1 MPRVSSL
8 PVLFAL
14 LALPAGM
21 ARAADPAPEWL
32 WTTNKP
38 GETETVYLRR
48 TFELTAVPKSA
59 TFFGSCDNVM
69 TLFVNGEMVT
79 QHSAWESPVRE
90 NITKRLKAGKN
101 VIAVRAS
108 NQGSA
113 AGFIAQVSIEQPDGS
128 KLVIV
133 SDAAWKAATDPKP
146 DWRLADFD
154 ETGWAKAVS
163 LGKLGVGPWGNVAIT
178 AATGGGLEATPVG
191 AIKALPG
198 FQVELLYSV
207 PKDTEGSWVALT
219 PADKGR
225 LIACDQYGGLF
236 RITPGSDAE
245 STKIEALKA
254 DIGEAQGLLYTDGAL
269 YVVVNGGRA
278 QGSGLYK
285 VRDTNGDDQF
295 DEVKLLKKLDG
306 GGEHGP
312 HAVRKGPDGK
322 LYVIAGNFTKVP
334 EGYDPSSP
342 HRNWAEDQ
350 LLPRN
355 PDGGG
360 HDPHIMAP
368 AGWIARTDSDGKHWE
383 LLAAGMRNAYDFAF
397 NTDGEIFT
405 YDSDMEWDTGTPWYR
420 PTRVNHLVPGGEY
433 GWRNGTGKWPEYS
446 PDSLGAVVNI
456 GLGSPTGVEMGT
468 GAKFPA
474 KYQRALFIND
484 WTYGKIYAVHLTP
497 SGATYSGNFE
507 VFLEGRPLPVTDLC
521 VHTDGQLYFAIGG
534 RKTQSGLYRVTFAG
548 SESTAPAPTI
558 DEDFEASANARNLRR
573 QLEAWM
579 TRQDPVAVEFC
590 WPHLNSSDRAIRYA
604 ARIAIERQDL
614 KLWTERALAETH
626 MTAAIQA
633 MIALA
638 RTGERSL
645 QPRVIARLNSL
656 PLERATEEQ
665 LVAAA
670 RAYAL
675 TFIRLG
681 APDQATAEAA
691 SHRLIQLFPNQSELV
706 NRELAAVLVYLKS
719 PAVARPAMQL
729 LASGQSQEDQLY
741 YVLVLR
747 NIANLLSDDDRR
759 AYFSWIS
766 LAESSYRGGH
776 SFKKFLQK
784 IREDAAATLTD
795 ADRTALK
802 EVIEGKQQV
811 EVVKL
816 ETTRQFVH
824 NWQMEDLL
832 PLTADVETGRSFERG
847 RAAYEA
853 AQCAKCH
860 RFAGQGGDTGP
871 DITGVGS
878 RFNTVYLFESLIV
891 PSKAVSDQ
899 YLGSV
904 IRTLDGEVITGR
916 VVEETDKEIKVRTDP
931 FARELV
937 TIAKSNIEARQQSR
951 TSEMP
956 QGLIN
961 TLSKEEILDLIAY
974 MRSAGNA
981 QDKAFLPA
989 GK

>member
-1 MPRVSSL
+1 MPRLSSL
-8 PVLFAL
+8 PLILAL
-14 LALPAGM
+14 LVLPPGTGL
-21 ARAADPAPEWL
+21 AADPTPEWL
-32 WTTNKP
+32 WTSDKP
-38 GETETVYLRR
+38 GEAETVYLRR
-48 TFELTAVPKSA
+48 TFELAAAPKA
-59 TFFGSCDNVM
+59 AMFFGSCDNVM

-79 QHSAWESPVRE
+79 QHSAWESPIRE
-90 NITKRLKAGKN
+90 NIAKRLQAGTN
-101 VIAVRAS
+101 VIAVRAA

-113 AGFIAQVSIEQPDGS
+113 AGFIAQVNIEQADGA
-128 KLVIV
+128 KLAIV
-133 SDAAWKAATDPKP
+133 SDPAWKAATDPKSGWQKP
-146 DWRLADFD
+146 DFD
-154 ETGWAKAVS
+154 EAGWAKAVS

-178 AATGGGLEATPVG
+178 AATGGGSEATPVS
-191 AIKALPG
+191 AIKAPPG

-207 PKDTEGSWVALT
+207 PKETQGSWVALT
-219 PADKGR
+219 PDDKGR
-225 LIACDQYGGLF
+225 LIACDQGGGLF
-236 RITPGSDAE
+236 RITPGLDAE
-245 STKIEALKA
+245 ATQVEALKV

-285 VRDTNGDDQF
+285 VRDTDGDDQF

-334 EGYDPSSP
+334 AGYDPSSP

-368 AGWIARTDSDGKHWE
+368 AGWIARTDLNGEHWE

-433 GWRNGTGKWPEYS
+433 GWRNGTGKWPEHS

-497 SGATYSGNFE
+497 SGATYTGNFE

-521 VHTDGQLYFAIGG
+521 VNADGQLYFAIGG
-534 RKTQSGLYRVTFAG
+534 RGTQSGLYRVTYAG
-548 SESTAPAPTI
+548 GESTTPAPDAT
-558 DEDFEASANARNLRR
+558 DDAAAQARNLRR

-590 WPHLNSSDRAIRYA
+590 WPQLNSGDRAIRYA
-604 ARIAIERQDL
+604 ARVAIEHQDP
-614 KLWTERALAETH
+614 KLWTERALAETR

-633 MIALA
+633 MIAVA

-645 QPRVIARLNSL
+645 LPRVVARLNSL

-665 LVAAA
+665 LLAAA

-675 TFIRLG
+675 AFIRLG
-681 APDQATAEAA
+681 APDQATSEAA
-691 SHRLIQLFPNQSELV
+691 SQRLLQLFPNQSELV
-706 NRELAAVLVYLKS
+706 NRELAAVLVYLKA
-719 PAVARPAMQL
+719 PAVAEPAMKL
-729 LASGQSQEDQLY
+729 LAGGQSQEDQLH

-747 NIANLLSDDDRR
+747 NIANLLSDEQRR

-766 LAESSYRGGH
+766 LAEGDYRGGH

-795 ADRTALK
+795 ADRAALK
-802 EVIEGKQQV
+802 DVIEGKQQV

-832 PLTADVETGRSFERG
+832 PLAAEVESGRSFEKG

-853 AQCAKCH
+853 AQCTKCH

-916 VVEETDKEIKVRTDP
+916 VVEETDKEIRVRTDP
-931 FARELV
+931 FARQLV
-937 TIAKSNIEARQQSR
+937 TIAKANIEARQQSR
-951 TSEMP
+951 VSEMP

-961 TLSKEEILDLIAY
+961 TLTKEEILDLIAY
-974 MRSAGNA
+974 MRSAGNP

>member
-1 MPRVSSL
+1 MPRVSQL
-8 PVLFAL
+8 LVLIAI
-14 LALPAGM
+14 LARPAAM
-21 ARAADPAPEWL
+21 APAADPVPEWL
-32 WTTNKP
+32 WTTDKP
-38 GETETVYLRR
+38 GESETVYLRR
-48 TFELTAVPKSA
+48 TFELAAAPKSA

-69 TLFVNGEMVT
+69 TPFVNGEMVT
-79 QHSAWESPVRE
+79 QHSAWESPIRE
-90 NITKRLKAGKN
+90 NLVKRLKAGKN

-113 AGFIAQVSIEQPDGS
+113 AGFIAQVNIDQQDGT

-133 SDAAWKAATDPKP
+133 SDAEWKAAIDPKP
-146 DWRLADFD
+146 DWRIADFD
-154 ETGWAKAVS
+154 DSAWARPHS
-163 LGKLGVGPWGNVAIT
+163 FGKLGIGPWGNFAIT
-178 AATGGGLEATPVG
+178 ASTGAGSEATPAS
-191 AIKALPG
+191 AIKTLPG

-207 PKDTEGSWVALT
+207 PKETEGSWVALT
-219 PADKGR
+219 PDDKGR
-225 LIACDQYGGLF
+225 LITCDQYGGLF
-236 RITPGSDAE
+236 RIAPGKDAE
-245 STKIEALKA
+245 STKIEALQIE
-254 DIGEAQGLLYTDGAL
+254 IGEAQGLLYTDGAL
-269 YVVVNGGRA
+269 YVVVNGGKA

-285 VRDTNGDDQF
+285 VRDTDGDDQF

-312 HAVRKGPDGK
+312 HAVRKGPDGR

-368 AGWIARTDSDGKHWE
+368 GGWIARTDLAGQHWE

-497 SGATYSGNFE
+497 SGATYTGNFE

-521 VHTDGQLYFAIGG
+521 VHSDGHLYFAIGG
-534 RKTQSGLYRVTFAG
+534 RKTQSGLYRVSYTG
-548 SESTAPAPTI
+548 GESTAPAPDAT
-558 DEDFEASANARNLRR
+558 DDASAQSRNLRR

-579 TRQDPVAVEFC
+579 SRQDPVAVEFC

-604 ARIAIERQDL
+604 ARVAIEHQDP
-614 KLWTERALAETH
+614 KLWTARALAEKRT
-626 MTAAIQA
+626 TAAIQA

-638 RTGERSL
+638 RTGERSQL
-645 QPRVIARLNSL
+645 PGLVARLNSL

-675 TFIRLG
+675 AFIRLG
-681 APDQATAEAA
+681 APDQATAEAV
-691 SHRLIQLFPNQSELV
+691 SQRLIPLFPNQSENV

-719 PAVARPAMQL
+719 PAVATPAMQL

-747 NIANLLSDDDRR
+747 NIANLLSDEQRR

-766 LAESSYRGGH
+766 LAEGDYRGGN
-776 SFKKFLQK
+776 SFKKFLRK

-795 ADRTALK
+795 ADRAALQD
-802 EVIEGKQQV
+802 VIEGKEQV

-832 PLTADVETGRSFERG
+832 PLAADVESGRSFERG

-951 TSEMP
+951 ISEMP

-961 TLSKEEILDLIAY
+961 SLTKQEILDLIAY

-981 QDKAFLPA
+981 EDKAFLPA